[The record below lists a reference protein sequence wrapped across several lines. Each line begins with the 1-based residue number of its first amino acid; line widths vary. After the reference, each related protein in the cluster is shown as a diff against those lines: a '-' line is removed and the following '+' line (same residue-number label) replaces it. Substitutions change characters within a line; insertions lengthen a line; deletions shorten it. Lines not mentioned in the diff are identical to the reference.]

1 VDAKHSA
8 KFGQGLQEE
17 RAMAIAGNRIGRA
30 ALAGLSSPSRR
41 VAVVLALAAGAGIP
55 AMAGDE
61 VFTVANY
68 PVEARADNAAAA
80 KDKAL
85 ADGQQAALRSLLKRL
100 VPVSAYQRLR
110 QLRQVGA
117 GDLIEGVSVRSERN
131 SSTDY
136 IANLDF
142 SFQSK
147 GVRDLLRRE
156 GIPFTDEQAPT
167 LTVVPLWR
175 TGAARAPQDAAAWTN
190 VWRGLDLEHALTP
203 VKLQV
208 LKKEIAPEV
217 VNALADG
224 DGSAI
229 RALVAAYGSELVLLA
244 VAEQDAAAGR
254 LNVTLTGRDAVGA
267 FTLKR
272 AYRLDAS
279 DPGYA
284 RELAAVISLGILEGR
299 WKALKSRGGG
309 GGGGGPGAGPVIASG
324 DGDLLIAV
332 EFRGMTEWQ
341 DISRK
346 LSAIPGV
353 EDLDVAGLSARGAR
367 VTLRYAEGA
376 ERLADALAEQ
386 GLILRNSGGNWVLR
400 MQ

>member
-1 VDAKHSA
+1 MTIASKRGDR
-8 KFGQGLQEE
+8 FGRGARLLP
-17 RAMAIAGNRIGRA
+17 AV
-30 ALAGLSSPSRR
+30 ALA
-41 VAVVLALAAGAGIP
+41 VALAANP
-55 AMAGDE
+55 ALAGDE

-68 PVEARADNAAAA
+68 PVEARADNAVAA

-110 QLRQVGA
+110 QLRQVRA
-117 GDLIEGVSVRSERN
+117 GDLVEGVKVRSERN
-131 SSTDY
+131 STTDY

-156 GIPFTDEQAPT
+156 GIPFTDEQAPA

-175 TGAARAPQDAAAWTN
+175 TGAARTPQDAVAWTN

-208 LKKEIAPEV
+208 LKKEVAPDS

-229 RALVAAYGSELVLLA
+229 RALVAAYGSELILLA
-244 VAEQDAAAGR
+244 VAEQDVAAGR
-254 LNVTLTGRDAVGA
+254 LNVTLTGRDAIGA

-279 DPGYA
+279 DPAYA
-284 RELAAVISLGILEGR
+284 SELAVVISLGILEGR
-299 WKALKSRGGG
+299 WKAIKSRGGSAVA
-309 GGGGGPGAGPVIASG
+309 AGSVPASA
-324 DGDLLIAV
+324 DSDLLIAV
-332 EFRGMTEWQ
+332 EFRGMNEWQ

-346 LSAIPGV
+346 LSATPGI
-353 EDLDVAGLSARGAR
+353 EELEVAGLSARGAR

-376 ERLADALAEQ
+376 ERLADALAQE
-386 GLILRNSGGNWVLR
+386 GLILRNAGGSWVLR